1 MAVRIRLRRIG
12 KRKQPYYRVVVADAG
27 APRDGRFVEAIGHYD
42 PRAEPPQVSVDGER
56 ALWWLRRGAQ
66 PSDTVRAL
74 LVRAGVW
81 EQFAG
86 PAAGVAQ
93 PSAGPAPMPAAP
105 EGSTAGDTAP
115 EPETAQGE
123 EPSDIEQGR

>member
-12 KRKQPYYRVVVADAG
+12 KRKQPYYRMVVADASS
-27 APRDGRFVEAIGHYD
+27 PRDGRFVEAIGHYD

-86 PAAGVAQ
+86 PAAAAAQVAQ
-93 PSAGPAPMPAAP
+93 PSAAPEPVPAAP
-105 EGSTAGDTAP
+105 EGSAS